1 MTTIADLLARMRI
14 DLQDPGGDRWSDAA
28 LERHLRRALAEL
40 SRAAPREERVALAT
54 SPGSRELDLSGIAGL
69 ICIDRAEYP
78 AGAEPPAFRQFTVY
92 GAVLRLEDGP
102 LPDGSPARLWCRL
115 VHEADASGCTLPA
128 ALEDVA
134 VLGATAFAAAEA
146 ASGTLEQLT
155 LNPGTSAGYAALAR
169 ERETAFRQLLRELG
183 GRGRLRAGRV
193 RREAAG

>member
-1 MTTIADLLARMRI
+1 MTTIADLRARMRI
-14 DLQDPGGDRWSDAA
+14 DLQDPDGDRWSDAA
-28 LERHLRRALAEL
+28 LERHLRRAIAEL
-40 SRAAPREERVALAT
+40 SRAAPREARVTLPTA
-54 SPGSRELDLSGIAGL
+54 PGSRELDLSGIAGL
-69 ICIDRAEYP
+69 IGVDRAEYP
-78 AGAEPPAFRQFTVY
+78 SGSEPPAFRQFTVY

-115 VHEADASGCTLPA
+115 VHEADGSGCTLPA

-134 VLGATAFAAAEA
+134 VLGATAFAAGEA

-155 LNPGTSAGYAALAR
+155 LNPGTAAGYAALAR

-193 RREAAG
+193 KSEASS

>member
-1 MTTIADLLARMRI
+1 MRI
-14 DLQDPGGDRWSDAA
+14 DLQDPDGDRWSDAA
-28 LERHLRRALAEL
+28 LERHLRRAIAEL
-40 SRAAPREERVALAT
+40 SRAAPREERVTLAT

-69 ICIDRAEYP
+69 IGVDRAECP
-78 AGAEPPAFRQFTVY
+78 SGSEPPAFRQFTVY

-155 LNPGTSAGYAALAR
+155 LNPGTAAGYAALAR

-193 RREAAG
+193 RAEAAG

>member
-1 MTTIADLLARMRI
+1 MTTIADLRARMRI
-14 DLQDPGGDRWSDAA
+14 DLQDPDGDRWSDAA
-28 LERHLRRALAEL
+28 LERHLRRAIAEL
-40 SRAAPREERVALAT
+40 SRAAPREERVTLAT

-69 ICIDRAEYP
+69 IGVDRAEYP
-78 AGAEPPAFRQFTVY
+78 SGSEPPAFRQITVY
-92 GAVLRLEDGP
+92 GAVLRFEDGP

-146 ASGTLEQLT
+146 ASGTLEHLT
-155 LNPGTSAGYAALAR
+155 LNPGTAAGYASLAR

-193 RREAAG
+193 RVEAAG